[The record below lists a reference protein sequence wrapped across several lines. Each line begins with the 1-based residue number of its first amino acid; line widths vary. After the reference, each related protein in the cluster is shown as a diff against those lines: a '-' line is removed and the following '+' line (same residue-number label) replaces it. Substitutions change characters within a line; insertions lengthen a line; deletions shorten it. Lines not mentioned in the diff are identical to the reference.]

1 MQALKI
7 KDTEMS
13 TARTLPTLIHRNS
26 DFHTWV
32 SFFPLNSTE

>member
-7 KDTEMS
+7 KDTEKS
-13 TARTLPTLIHRNS
+13 SARTLPTLIHRNP

-32 SFFPLNSTE
+32 SFFSSNSTE